1 MAGFAEHARA
11 GVRSYGVF
19 VLAAVALWLAR
30 EPLTVDTSTYTLPIS
45 DELWRTALSCA
56 LCFALAFVGA
66 AFPDTD
72 IKSRSQMLFYRALF
86 VADAALIMLYF
97 SRDAVIYLQA
107 AAFLGVAAMAPL
119 LGKHRGWTHS
129 RLAMLTVPSPLLLLP
144 MLTANALVW
153 VGLPYYIAALI
164 GYASHLHKDGML
176 FRR

>member
-30 EPLTVDTSTYTLPIS
+30 DPLTVDVSTYTLPIS
-45 DELWRTALSCA
+45 DEIWSTALSGA

-66 AFPDTD
+66 TFPDTD
-72 IKSRSQMLFYRALF
+72 IKSRPQMMFYRALF
-86 VADAALIMLYF
+86 VVDAALIALYY
-97 SRDAVIYLQA
+97 SRGAVIYLQA
-107 AAFLGVAAMAPL
+107 AALLGLAAMAPL

-129 RLAMLTVPSPLLLLP
+129 RLAMLAVPSPLLLLP
-144 MLTANALVW
+144 ILTDNALVW
-153 VGLPYYIAALI
+153 VGLPYYLAAVI
-164 GYASHLHKDGML
+164 GYASHLYKDGML